1 MLQVRQGSAKCQ
13 AKAASCQWW
22 HSTRKSSA
30 PQCTA
35 VHAAMTGRCKYASTC
50 AGTAMDK
57 LTLGDAPG
65 MILICCL
72 VGSSLSSRPRSP
84 ATSLSEG
91 TQKMTSERDCS
102 ICTAATASGC
112 MMLGALVLVLIMVVV
127 VLLLIIILV
136 VAGAGPWRLA
146 SSRPVVYTGK
156 W

>member
-1 MLQVRQGSAKCQ
+1 MLSVKLKLHPASGGTALVDPLQ
-13 AKAASCQWW
+13 AA
-22 HSTRKSSA
+22 
-30 PQCTA
+30 QCTA

-50 AGTAMDK
+50 AGIAMDK

-72 VGSSLSSRPRSP
+72 VGSSLFSRPRSP

-91 TQKMTSERDCS
+91 TQKMTSDRDCS
-102 ICTAATASGC
+102 FCTAATASGC
-112 MMLGALVLVLIMVVV
+112 MLLGALVLVLIMVVV
-127 VLLLIIILV
+127 VLLLIIIILV
-136 VAGAGPWRLA
+136 VAGAGLWRLA